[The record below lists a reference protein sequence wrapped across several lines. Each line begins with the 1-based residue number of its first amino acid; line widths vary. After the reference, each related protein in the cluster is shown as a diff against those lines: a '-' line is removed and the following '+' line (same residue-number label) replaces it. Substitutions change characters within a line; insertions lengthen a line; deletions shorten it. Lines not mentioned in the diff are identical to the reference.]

1 MSEDNG
7 EYICLINEKE
17 QYSVWF
23 AWKEIQLAC
32 KQVAPKGS
40 KEEVLKYVKKYGLTW
55 DQKASDNKL
64 IKALNCRVMQKLQHI
79 DYYILTT
86 VIE

>member
-1 MSEDNG
+1 MTDSIKSLGLWREGFSMSEDNG

-40 KEEVLKYVKKYGLTW
+40 KEEVLKYVKSMDWHETKKP
-55 DQKASDNKL
+55 Q
-64 IKALNCRVMQKLQHI
+64 
-79 DYYILTT
+79 TT
-86 VIE
+86 NWSRR